1 MKDFKRIRELN
12 LISKKKISNHMYR
25 LTFNSND
32 LHDFSDNEAGGYVK
46 LIFPQQIPNSN
57 TYLVRPYTIRNFRK
71 EKLEIDIDFVVHNEK
86 KGLASCWALKADVGD
101 KIKISGPG
109 PKQKINDSLDW
120 YFFIGD
126 MSALPAISVNLE
138 MLSPSSRGIIV
149 LEVLSESDKIKIHK
163 PKNFSICWVINP
175 NKETANK
182 LYKKV
187 KSIKWLRGKPFIW
200 SACEFSDMK
209 LLRQYFKNIG
219 VEKEN
224 IYISSYWKKNSDQE
238 EHKLLKKQDNIN
250 WLKS

>member
-1 MKDFKRIRELN
+1 MIFTIFQTMKRN
-12 LISKKKISNHMYR
+12 
-25 LTFNSND
+25 
-32 LHDFSDNEAGGYVK
+32 GYVK

-57 TYLVRPYTIRNFRK
+57 THLVRPYTIRNFRK

-138 MLSPSSRGIIV
+138 MLSTSSRGIIV

-200 SACEFSDMK
+200 SACEFST
-209 LLRQYFKNIG
+209 
-219 VEKEN
+219 
-224 IYISSYWKKNSDQE
+224 
-238 EHKLLKKQDNIN
+238 
-250 WLKS
+250 